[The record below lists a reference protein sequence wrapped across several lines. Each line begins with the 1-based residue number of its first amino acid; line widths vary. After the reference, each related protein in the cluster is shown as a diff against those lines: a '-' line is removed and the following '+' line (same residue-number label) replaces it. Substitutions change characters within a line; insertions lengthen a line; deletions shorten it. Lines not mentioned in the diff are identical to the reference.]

1 MARKV
6 RPVHCWGVVK
16 RDYIEIKGLGDC
28 RVMTDPRYSC
38 ESLDIIQFWVMT
50 PTYKPIN
57 LAMSEDSY
65 LNVVEFIDDDDE
77 EFTEEIERVMMCEL
91 RRGDKFYFGQRKHT
105 FFWPNLDRTFA
116 IRTAGG
122 KVMNLRV
129 SPFKVVRRARKVRK
143 TKPLSF
149 TEFAL
154 SSYEKALDRLA
165 EAVSRLQMDPAR
177 VEVQKPAKKAENAS
191 PIITSKDVPSSAP
204 VEPPVRNYG
213 PKTFDCNCEGRCT
226 CECQCDRSYCV
237 DIDAS
242 KITAETINL
251 SDVQKGGID
260 DIQTG
265 HYDDHVLTCSD
276 VIAELEEV
284 RQHEGDLPVS
294 IVNPEDGFRRVNVSG
309 SMLEDLYEQGET
321 YWGSRTWG
329 TQPRPGNPPK
339 SELVVSLW

>member
-6 RPVHCWGVVK
+6 RPVHCWGIVK
-16 RDYIEIKGLGDC
+16 RDYIEIEGLGDC
-28 RVMTDPRYSC
+28 RVMSDPRYSC

-50 PTYKPIN
+50 PAYKPFII
-57 LAMSEDSY
+57 AMSEDSY

-105 FFWPNLDRTFA
+105 FFHINLDQTAA
-116 IRTAGG
+116 IRTANGWR
-122 KVMNLRV
+122 MDLRV
-129 SPFKVVRRARKVRK
+129 SPFKVVKRARKARVIK

-154 SSYEKALDRLA
+154 SSYEKALGKLA
-165 EAVSRLQMDPAR
+165 NAVMRLQMDPAR

-191 PIITSKDVPSSAP
+191 PAITTKDVPAP
-204 VEPPVRNYG
+204 VEPRNE
-213 PKTFDCNCEGRCT
+213 D
-226 CECQCDRSYCV
+226 CDRSYCL
-237 DIDAS
+237 DSMES
-242 KITAETINL
+242 KAGP
-251 SDVQKGGID
+251 DR
-260 DIQTG
+260 
-265 HYDDHVLTCSD
+265 VLTCSD

-284 RQHEGDLPVS
+284 RLHEGDLPVS

-309 SMLEDLYEQGET
+309 SMLENLYECGET
-321 YWGSRTWG
+321 YWGSRTWD
-329 TQPRPGNPPK
+329 TQPRPKNPAK

>member
-6 RPVHCWGVVK
+6 RPVHCWGIVK

-28 RVMTDPRYSC
+28 RVLSDPRYSC

-50 PTYKPIN
+50 PSYKPFII
-57 LAMSEDSY
+57 AMSEDSY
-65 LNVVEFIDDDDE
+65 LNVVEFIDDNDE

-105 FFWPNLDRTFA
+105 FFYMNLDRTAA
-116 IRTAGG
+116 IKTANGRR
-122 KVMNLRV
+122 MDLRV

-154 SSYEKALDRLA
+154 SSYEKALGRLA
-165 EAVSRLQMDPAR
+165 KAVMKLQLDPAR

-191 PIITSKDVPSSAP
+191 PVITPKDVPSPAP
-204 VEPPVRNYG
+204 VA
-213 PKTFDCNCEGRCT
+213 PKNETHAYKCNKD
-226 CECQCDRSYCV
+226 CDRSYCV
-237 DIDAS
+237 DRGP
-242 KITAETINL
+242 TALDNELTCHAI
-251 SDVQKGGID
+251 
-260 DIQTG
+260 
-265 HYDDHVLTCSD
+265 DHVFTCSD
-276 VIAELEEV
+276 VIAALEEV

-309 SMLEDLYEQGET
+309 SMLEDLYEHGET
-321 YWGSRTWG
+321 YWGSRTWD
-329 TQPRPGNPPK
+329 TQPRPGNPDDVEPD
-339 SELVVSLW
+339 LVVSLW